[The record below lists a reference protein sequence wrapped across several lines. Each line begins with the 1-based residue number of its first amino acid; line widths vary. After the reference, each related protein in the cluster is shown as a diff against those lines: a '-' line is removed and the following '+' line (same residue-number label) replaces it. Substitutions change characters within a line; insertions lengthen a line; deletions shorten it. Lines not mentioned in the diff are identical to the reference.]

1 MSQRHIFHILYCK
14 AIVYPGIRDTD
25 LTGEACQH
33 DPKVI
38 VIPYPSYMKI
48 HIVHAS
54 VDGACAGAATSSIGT
69 QCRDAK
75 QQITKRRRCLL
86 EPKQLSA
93 SRVSARTRHGS
104 QLYIFTRLAAWD
116 TRRSPASLP
125 GPATCDQLLAPTRE
139 GRASL

>member
-69 QCRDAK
+69 QCRDAE
-75 QQITKRRRCLL
+75 QQHHKATEMSFGTQTVVCVKGQR
-86 EPKQLSA
+86 KDA
-93 SRVSARTRHGS
+93 TR
-104 QLYIFTRLAAWD
+104 
-116 TRRSPASLP
+116 
-125 GPATCDQLLAPTRE
+125 
-139 GRASL
+139 